1 MPKNVYR
8 LLLLLTTVTLL
19 ASVPTIAKA
28 NAYEATAQDDL
39 FRNAPDD
46 QYVIVSSGGGY
57 FTSRDENRV
66 KQDNPIGFLGQ
77 KGVGESTV
85 GESRKLFKE
94 HGVYTDMNAFDNL
107 TTEEKQLQVKKRI
120 AIFKQ
125 LAKETNSRHRI
136 HGTFVERNT
145 PRNQS
150 HIKKT
155 VISRCIDSIK
165 ALYPG
170 N

>member
-1 MPKNVYR
+1 
-8 LLLLLTTVTLL
+8 
-19 ASVPTIAKA
+19 
-28 NAYEATAQDDL
+28 
-39 FRNAPDD
+39 DD

-85 GESRKLFKE
+85 GELRKLFKE

>member
-8 LLLLLTTVTLL
+8 LLLLLTTVALL

-77 KGVGESTV
+77 KVWARV
-85 GESRKLFKE
+85 
-94 HGVYTDMNAFDNL
+94 
-107 TTEEKQLQVKKRI
+107 Q
-120 AIFKQ
+120 
-125 LAKETNSRHRI
+125 
-136 HGTFVERNT
+136 
-145 PRNQS
+145 
-150 HIKKT
+150 
-155 VISRCIDSIK
+155 
-165 ALYPG
+165 
-170 N
+170 

>member
-8 LLLLLTTVTLL
+8 LLLLLTTVALL
-19 ASVPTIAKA
+19 TSVPTIAKA

-66 KQDNPIGFLGQ
+66 KQDNPIGFPGQ

-85 GESRKLFKE
+85 GELRKLFKE
-94 HGVYTDMNAFDNL
+94 HGALMSRLWTGFFG
-107 TTEEKQLQVKKRI
+107 TESCRTPKIFQNPDFTLKRRD
-120 AIFKQ
+120 FWVF
-125 LAKETNSRHRI
+125 
-136 HGTFVERNT
+136 FV
-145 PRNQS
+145 
-150 HIKKT
+150 
-155 VISRCIDSIK
+155 
-165 ALYPG
+165 G
-170 N
+170 G